1 MATITKRDLVISLSN
16 ETGLT
21 QREVFSVIQGLI
33 DSVTASLAQNDEVV
47 LRNFGTF
54 LVKETKAKIG
64 RNPNRPEKDVKILAL
79 DCRMKVMNHH
89 QVTTQS
95 ASLDKTLE
103 ERSLKINLCA
113 LYPIDSDVWKSHFP
127 ADLERSDAQSDLQNV
142 LPNMKD
148 ADYRNT
154 SELYN
159 RLLERSRSEG
169 DFDLCKRVS
178 P

>member
-64 RNPNRPEKDVKILAL
+64 RNPNRPEKDVKIPP
-79 DCRMKVMNHH
+79 RTVGK
-89 QVTTQS
+89 
-95 ASLDKTLE
+95 E
-103 ERSLKINLCA
+103 
-113 LYPIDSDVWKSHFP
+113 
-127 ADLERSDAQSDLQNV
+127 
-142 LPNMKD
+142 MKD
-148 ADYRNT
+148 KVAKIYKK
-154 SELYN
+154 S
-159 RLLERSRSEG
+159 
-169 DFDLCKRVS
+169 K
-178 P
+178 

>member
-64 RNPNRPEKDVKILAL
+64 RNPNRPEKDVKIPP
-79 DCRMKVMNHH
+79 RTVVKF
-89 QVTTQS
+89 
-95 ASLDKTLE
+95 KPGKE
-103 ERSLKINLCA
+103 
-113 LYPIDSDVWKSHFP
+113 
-127 ADLERSDAQSDLQNV
+127 
-142 LPNMKD
+142 MKD
-148 ADYRNT
+148 AVLKLPP
-154 SELYN
+154 S
-159 RLLERSRSEG
+159 
-169 DFDLCKRVS
+169 VQ
-178 P
+178 